1 MLCFHHHQHKLSY
14 IMYIQPLLR
23 KLTFRPLNQKKFMYT
38 TKFKNIFFLNFAFI
52 SNTLKDLPH
61 ITNENCAFFIYFF
74 LYACHDREL
83 YFMICMSSKKKYIL
97 YIRNQHFTSAKYTLA
112 ANSRLVGH
120 WRWLFWRFICYFRL
134 CMLRVIFF
142 WFSFPLSLNEIFF
155 FFKFILASAQNKYLN
170 NYNWQ
175 RNCVTYNESVNNLNR
190 N

>member
-83 YFMICMSSKKKYIL
+83 YFMICMSSKKKIYFVHKEPTFYFGQIHISSEFKVSRAL
-97 YIRNQHFTSAKYTLA
+97 TLTF
-112 ANSRLVGH
+112 LEIH
-120 WRWLFWRFICYFRL
+120 LLFSVMYVACHIFL
-134 CMLRVIFF
+134 IFF
-142 WFSFPLSLNEIFF
+142 SSFI
-155 FFKFILASAQNKYLN
+155 K
-170 NYNWQ
+170 
-175 RNCVTYNESVNNLNR
+175 
-190 N
+190 